1 MPTMPAKGNDR
12 ERRTMTARVPRWLL
26 AASFLLFATWSLVVP
41 INEAPDEPSHWQY
54 ARYLHDHWR
63 LPRYQAGFEEAN
75 SPPLA
80 YAVFAPLAA
89 DASTPEIVMARRPD
103 GSFVSLAAPRV
114 FMNTGEDHLRYWP
127 QRSARL
133 VACAIS
139 TATVLFVWR
148 AGLAAAG
155 PTVGLLA
162 ALVVALLPMFAFR
175 AGHVSN
181 DALLGCWAAAATWGM
196 VRLLREPFSWRVASL
211 TSAAVG
217 LAYMSKISA
226 IALVPPFALALVLA
240 EPAAQWRVRALRL
253 SALAVAAAIIAPWTV
268 RNLVLYGDFFAS
280 EAMRTAVAHIITD
293 RPLLSR
299 YFIDDFPRI
308 LTKSFIGVFG
318 WANVLL
324 PRLAYGPYVALF
336 GVGLAGAAV
345 ATLRGRL
352 HWRIAVVLA
361 VACLG
366 ALAVVVR
373 INLQFTQPQGR
384 YLLPGLPAFAVLLA
398 LGLQALPTAVARRF
412 SPGVLGSL
420 LAAANVA
427 TLLFVVWPA
436 YYPPLDAH
444 AGERRARHG
453 SGHVEWS
460 CRDRCGREP
469 VRGDR

>member
-1 MPTMPAKGNDR
+1 MAAAQ
-12 ERRTMTARVPRWLL
+12 RTPCRLCDLHRYGPVRV
-26 AASFLLFATWSLVVP
+26 
-41 INEAPDEPSHWQY
+41 
-54 ARYLHDHWR
+54 
-63 LPRYQAGFEEAN
+63 
-75 SPPLA
+75 
-80 YAVFAPLAA
+80 
-89 DASTPEIVMARRPD
+89 ARR
-103 GSFVSLAAPRV
+103 
-114 FMNTGEDHLRYWP
+114 
-127 QRSARL
+127 
-133 VACAIS
+133 
-139 TATVLFVWR
+139 
-148 AGLAAAG
+148 LAAAG

-196 VRLLREPFSWRVASL
+196 VRLLREPFSWRVAGL

-240 EPAAQWRVRALRL
+240 EPAARWRVRALRL
-253 SALAVAAAIIAPWTV
+253 GALAVAAAIIAPWTV
-268 RNLVLYGDFFAS
+268 RNIVLYGDFFAS

-324 PRLAYGPYVALF
+324 PRLAYVPYVALF
-336 GVGLAGAAV
+336 GVGLGGAAV

-352 HWRIAVVLA
+352 HWRITVVLA

-373 INLQFTQPQGR
+373 INLQFTQLQGR

-412 SPGVLGSL
+412 SPVFLGRSSPPPTLPRCSSSSARL
-420 LAAANVA
+420 LSA
-427 TLLFVVWPA
+427 TH
-436 YYPPLDAH
+436 AH
-444 AGERRARHG
+444 AGERRTRHG
-453 SGHVEWS
+453 PGHVEWS
-460 CRDRCGREP
+460 CRD
-469 VRGDR
+469 